1 MAKDDRRT
9 RGKLMSKK
17 NNMAEKEINLSQT
30 SSLLVS
36 VIIPCYNAERYVES
50 AVRSIMGGRSVQF
63 GMDQR
68 F

>member
-1 MAKDDRRT
+1 M
-9 RGKLMSKK
+9 RGKLMAKK

-36 VIIPCYNAERYVES
+36 VIIPCYNVERYVEFS
-50 AVRSIMGGRSVQF
+50 VRSITGGRSVQF

-68 F
+68 S